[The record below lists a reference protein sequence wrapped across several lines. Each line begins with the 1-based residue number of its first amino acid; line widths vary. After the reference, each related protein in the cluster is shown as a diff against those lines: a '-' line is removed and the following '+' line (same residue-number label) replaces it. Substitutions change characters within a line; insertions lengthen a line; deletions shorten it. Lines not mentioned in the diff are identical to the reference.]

1 MAQAEGEVSD
11 IYPKVGELV
20 GTGSP
25 IMSIAMTDDL
35 WGTFNVR
42 EDQLE
47 GMTIGSTIKAF
58 VPAFKKEINLTKEEI
73 QEIIKDL
80 EPGTIIMVEVP
91 EPKEF
96 EKESDS

>member
-1 MAQAEGEVSD
+1 MKWD
-11 IYPKVGELV
+11 NDFRK
-20 GTGSP
+20 
-25 IMSIAMTDDL
+25 
-35 WGTFNVR
+35 
-42 EDQLE
+42 LE
-47 GMTIGSTIKAF
+47 GIPPDLLRKMEVIMDQQ
-58 VPAFKKEINLTKEEI
+58 KKEINLTKEEI

>member
-1 MAQAEGEVSD
+1 M
-11 IYPKVGELV
+11 
-20 GTGSP
+20 
-25 IMSIAMTDDL
+25 
-35 WGTFNVR
+35 
-42 EDQLE
+42 DQQ
-47 GMTIGSTIKAF
+47 
-58 VPAFKKEINLTKEEI
+58 KKEINLTKEEI